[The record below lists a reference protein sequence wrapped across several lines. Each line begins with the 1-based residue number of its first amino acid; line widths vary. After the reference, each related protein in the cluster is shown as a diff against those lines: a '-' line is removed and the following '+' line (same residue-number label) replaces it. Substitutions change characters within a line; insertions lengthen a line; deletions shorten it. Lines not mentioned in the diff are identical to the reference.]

1 MQDLNTEKRADFVRI
16 NAIQTIK
23 EQLTMFDVCQQYGF
37 EPNRADFICCPF
49 HNEKTPSMKIY
60 QGDRGYNCFGCGK
73 SGDVITFV
81 KEYFNLSFQ
90 DALRKIDTDFNLN
103 IYGDHTFEELRQ
115 SHYKEK
121 MLKAKKDREQ
131 REKQKEN
138 DDYWKAFDEYKRL
151 DDNFNKYKPKS
162 QQEELHPLFVEALQK
177 LEHQKFVLE
186 CLEQKRCKNV

>member
-1 MQDLNTEKRADFVRI
+1 MRI

-23 EQLTMFDVCQQYGF
+23 EQLTMFDICCQYGF

-60 QGDRGYNCFGCGK
+60 QGDRGYNCFGCGA

-90 DALRKIDTDFNLN
+90 DALRKIDADFNLN

-115 SHYKEK
+115 SRYKEK
-121 MLKAKKDREQ
+121 MLKAKKEREE

-162 QQEELHPLFVEALQK
+162 QQEELHTLFVEALHK

>member
-1 MQDLNTEKRADFVRI
+1 MNTEKRADFVRI
-16 NAIQTIK
+16 NAVQTIK
-23 EQLTMFDVCQQYGF
+23 ETLNTREVFEYYGF
-37 EPNRADFICCPF
+37 IPDRRGCVNCFK
-49 HNEKTPSMKIY
+49 HSEKTPSLKIY
-60 QGDRGYNCFGCGK
+60 DGKEGYYCFGCGA

-90 DALRKIDTDFNLN
+90 EALRKLDNDFNLN

-121 MLKAKKDREQ
+121 MLKAKKEREE

-138 DDYWKAFDEYKRL
+138 NDYWEAFDEYKRL

-186 CLEQKRCKNV
+186 CLEQKRCRNV